1 MASAKIIELND
12 ANTCKVC
19 DNALARYSCPRCNII
34 YCSLTCYQAEVHLDC
49 SESFYKENVM
59 SELNL
64 DSDHPESKAKILEI
78 LQRTHENNRMGSP
91 AMFAD
96 SDQEYTSD
104 VDLDDLEL
112 NGAGP
117 FSQFVDIEDLEEDL
131 DSDDDIYVDL
141 SERLAG
147 VNLDDADTIW
157 DKLTNDERQD
167 FVAFLKSKD
176 VSKLIPSWTPW
187 WMYSEAKVSEVNPE
201 NSEGFKSQCP
211 KVGNV
216 KDFATV
222 TTKRPANC
230 VKYNLINLLC
240 AYAFTVR
247 YYNGEY
253 ADFANEAVATIAAL
267 SLALKKGLNF
277 EDYETAVKSV
287 EQECINCEW
296 IVTDAENLDLMK
308 DDIAKILKG
317 PNPQESSFYVLCA
330 LSDFQNLL
338 KECRKPKEQNSTGGF
353 SAQFLSDQFPQIQYE
368 TKDKIK
374 KNLEIP
380 SIPKN
385 FDIQAYSIPC
395 PEEQLRKPR
404 LVRVGLFQHQI
415 PLPAPSKVQDM
426 KEAMFKMAREAL
438 DAAAAMNVNVFCFQE
453 AWNMPFAF
461 CTREKYP
468 WCEYAES
475 AQNGPT
481 TTFLQKI
488 AEQHN
493 MVIISPILE
502 RDEINSDTLWNAAV
516 VIDNHGDYLGKHR
529 KNHIPRVGD
538 FNESTYYFEGNT
550 GHPVFQTEFGKVAIN
565 ICYGRHHPLNWLAF
579 ELNGAE
585 IVFNPSATRMD
596 TLPVPST
603 ELELKCSKTNLLP
616 AMENL
621 PIKTLGIFM
630 GQAMWPLRMDPGLLV
645 YLE

>member
-374 KNLEIP
+374 KYLKKTDYFL
-380 SIPKN
+380 SFAK
-385 FDIQAYSIPC
+385 DV
-395 PEEQLRKPR
+395 L
-404 LVRVGLFQHQI
+404 
-415 PLPAPSKVQDM
+415 
-426 KEAMFKMAREAL
+426 KM
-438 DAAAAMNVNVFCFQE
+438 
-453 AWNMPFAF
+453 
-461 CTREKYP
+461 
-468 WCEYAES
+468 
-475 AQNGPT
+475 
-481 TTFLQKI
+481 
-488 AEQHN
+488 
-493 MVIISPILE
+493 
-502 RDEINSDTLWNAAV
+502 
-516 VIDNHGDYLGKHR
+516 
-529 KNHIPRVGD
+529 
-538 FNESTYYFEGNT
+538 
-550 GHPVFQTEFGKVAIN
+550 
-565 ICYGRHHPLNWLAF
+565 
-579 ELNGAE
+579 
-585 IVFNPSATRMD
+585 
-596 TLPVPST
+596 
-603 ELELKCSKTNLLP
+603 
-616 AMENL
+616 
-621 PIKTLGIFM
+621 
-630 GQAMWPLRMDPGLLV
+630 
-645 YLE
+645 